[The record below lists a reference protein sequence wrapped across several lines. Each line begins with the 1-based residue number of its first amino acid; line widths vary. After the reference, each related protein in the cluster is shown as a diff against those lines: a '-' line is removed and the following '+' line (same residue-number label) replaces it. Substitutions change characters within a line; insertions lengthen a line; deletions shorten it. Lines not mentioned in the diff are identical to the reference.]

1 MQHEPPGHPSR
12 SENSSHLRWTRS
24 PRLERPIILAAFE
37 GWNDAGDA
45 ASTAVR
51 HIRDRLMAQPF
62 AELDPEEF
70 FDFTSTRPTI
80 EIVDG
85 HSRRLN
91 WPSTELAVDDRR
103 GRGEVITLLGT
114 EPQLKWRTFCD
125 EIIGVARAVDARL
138 VVVLGALLA
147 EVAHTRPTEVFGTT
161 YDPRLA
167 DDLGLETSN
176 YEGPTGIVG
185 VLHAACLEAGIPSVS
200 LWASVP
206 SYVPGAPSPKA
217 ALALVRS
224 AAELLPVDVPVTDL
238 EIASAAYE
246 RQVSR
251 LVSEDE
257 ETATYV
263 SQLESRFDDPDDEDE
278 ELDAEVLVEEVEQFL
293 RNQE

>member
-1 MQHEPPGHPSR
+1 MRRETGPRPGGG
-12 SENSSHLRWTRS
+12 SHLEWSRS
-24 PRLERPIILAAFE
+24 PRLKRPILLAAFE

-62 AELDPEEF
+62 ARLDPEEF
-70 FDFTSTRPTI
+70 FDFTSTRPAI

-85 HSRRLN
+85 NARRLS
-91 WPSTELAVDDRR
+91 WPSTELAANDGLGGGDV
-103 GRGEVITLLGT
+103 VTLLGT
-114 EPQLKWRTFCD
+114 EPQLKWRTFCR
-125 EIIGVARAVDARL
+125 EIVDVARAIDARL

-161 YDPRLA
+161 YDPSLA
-167 DDLGLETSN
+167 NVLSLEVSN

-185 VLHAACLEAGIPSVS
+185 VLHAACLDAGIPSAS

-224 AAELLPVDVPVTDL
+224 TANLLPVDVPVTDL

-251 LVSEDE
+251 LVSEDD

-263 SQLESRFDDPDDEDE
+263 SQLESRFDDPDDEDD

>member
-1 MQHEPPGHPSR
+1 MQHESGITPHGSHVRWSR
-12 SENSSHLRWTRS
+12 Q
-24 PRLERPIILAAFE
+24 PRLHRPILVVAFE

-51 HIRDRLMAQPF
+51 HVRDRLMAQPF
-62 AELDPEEF
+62 AELDPEQF
-70 FDFTSTRPTI
+70 FDFTSTRPTV
-80 EIVDG
+80 EILDG
-85 HSRRLN
+85 QQRRLN
-91 WPSTELAVDDRR
+91 WPSTELCANDSLGKGNV
-103 GRGEVITLLGT
+103 VTLLGS

-125 EIIGVARAVDARL
+125 EIIGVARAIDARL

-161 YDPRLA
+161 YDALLA
-167 DDLGLETSN
+167 DDLGLEPSN

-185 VLHAACLEAGIPSVS
+185 VLHAACLDAGIPSVS

-217 ALALVRS
+217 ALALVRRTI
-224 AAELLPVDVPVTDL
+224 ELLSVDVPVTDL

-263 SQLESRFDDPDDEDE
+263 SQLESRFDDGDDEDE